1 MTEKHAKKSHSPA
14 IDLTEQGSVVKF
26 VSARG
31 RPVLLVPG
39 KHLHYCDENHI
50 PILIVWKRTVY
61 ADVTWLNDSL
71 VLIHRDLFEREE
83 FRRDIE
89 DRAEKIYEQYAANSK
104 RAARAITHHFMTLY
118 DLKAEDAEKAACDLF
133 DMTMDIIQEYRNK
146 ERRP

>member
-1 MTEKHAKKSHSPA
+1 MTAKHTKNHN
-14 IDLTEQGSVVKF
+14 SVVKF

-31 RPVLLVPG
+31 RASLLVPVE
-39 KHLHYCDENHI
+39 HLHHCDEKHI

-71 VLIHRDLFEREE
+71 MLIHRDLFEREE

-89 DRAEKIYEQYAANSK
+89 ERAEKIYEKYSANSK
-104 RAARAITHHFMTLY
+104 RSARAIAHHFMTLY

-133 DMTMDIIQEYRNK
+133 DMTMGIIQEYRNR

>member
-1 MTEKHAKKSHSPA
+1 MTEKHAKKSHSHA
-14 IDLTEQGSVVKF
+14 IDLTEPESVVRF
-26 VSARG
+26 VSVRG
-31 RPVLLVPG
+31 RATLYIPDE
-39 KHLHYCDENHI
+39 HLHHCDEKHI

-71 VLIHRDLFEREE
+71 MLIHRDLFEREE

-89 DRAEKIYEQYAANSK
+89 ERAEKIYEKYSANSK
-104 RAARAITHHFMTLY
+104 RSARAIAHHFMTLY

-133 DMTMDIIQEYRNK
+133 DMTMGIIHEYRNK

>member
-1 MTEKHAKKSHSPA
+1 MTAKHTKNHN
-14 IDLTEQGSVVKF
+14 SVVKF

-31 RPVLLVPG
+31 RASLLVPG
-39 KHLHYCDENHI
+39 EHLHHCDEKHI

-71 VLIHRDLFEREE
+71 MLIHRDLFEREE

-89 DRAEKIYEQYAANSK
+89 ERAEKIYEKYSANSK
-104 RAARAITHHFMTLY
+104 RSARAIAHHFMTLY

-133 DMTMDIIQEYRNK
+133 DMTMGIIQEYRNR

>member
-71 VLIHRDLFEREE
+71 VLIHRDLFE
-83 FRRDIE
+83 
-89 DRAEKIYEQYAANSK
+89 
-104 RAARAITHHFMTLY
+104 
-118 DLKAEDAEKAACDLF
+118 
-133 DMTMDIIQEYRNK
+133 
-146 ERRP
+146 